1 MNLHVFN
8 DSHGFFLNLTVERF
22 KENDA
27 LKNNS
32 FINLTNNTIYTH
44 PGVTYLKRNL
54 PSFKRAVKN
63 LPSITT
69 ITFYPLDHT
78 SVFFLKEVKKKYPSV
93 KTCWVF
99 WGYEFYHRPGL
110 NQLNF
115 EAFSAAWYKRQTG
128 VFKQTKNSCI
138 QLLKKILRIPVFN
151 KTLLQE
157 SYAQV
162 NKFYSFLPQDFK
174 NVFAT
179 LENSQCEYSPIS
191 FLSIDEMKQGITW
204 GGITPEV
211 MVGHAASPSINHA
224 EILQQLKTISF
235 SGKLF
240 IPLEYGEDGYRA
252 AIKKL
257 VNDLFPHNTKFL
269 EQRLAMQ
276 AYYQRL
282 SVIGFA
288 IFNFR
293 WQEALGNIVFLTWN
307 GTKIFLNQQ
316 SSVYKQ
322 FVAWGIIVFSVEQD
336 LDSKSI
342 TQLLTYEE
350 QQKNK
355 TIIEGLFAE
364 QKVKQ
369 YWAALMQD

>member
-22 KENDA
+22 KENNA
-27 LKNNS
+27 LENNS

-44 PGVTYLKRNL
+44 SQVTYLKRNL

-63 LPSITT
+63 IPVITT

-78 SVFFLKEVKKKYPSV
+78 SVFFLQEVKKKYPAV
-93 KTCWVF
+93 KTSWVF
-99 WGYEFYHRPGL
+99 WGYEFYHRPYM

-115 EAFSAAWYKRQTG
+115 EAFSAAWYKRQNG
-128 VFKQTKNSCI
+128 VFEQIKNACI
-138 QLLKKILRIPVFN
+138 NLLKKILQIPVFN
-151 KTLLQE
+151 TTLLQE

-179 LENSQCEYSPIS
+179 QENTQCEYYPIS
-191 FLSIDEMKQGITW
+191 FLSIDEMKQDIAW
-204 GGITPEV
+204 GGITSEV

-224 EILQQLKTISF
+224 EMLQQLKAISF

-240 IPLEYGEDGYRA
+240 IPLEYGEKGYGA
-252 AIKKL
+252 AIKSL
-257 VNDLFPHNTKFL
+257 ANDLFPNNTEFL
-269 EQRLAMQ
+269 EQRLSMQ

-307 GTKIFLNQQ
+307 GTKIFLQQ
-316 SSVYKQ
+316 ESSVYKQ
-322 FVAWGIIVFSVEQD
+322 FAAWGITVFSIEQD
-336 LDSKSI
+336 LDRKSI
-342 TQLLTYEE
+342 IQLLTAEE

-369 YWAALMQD
+369 YWAALMKD